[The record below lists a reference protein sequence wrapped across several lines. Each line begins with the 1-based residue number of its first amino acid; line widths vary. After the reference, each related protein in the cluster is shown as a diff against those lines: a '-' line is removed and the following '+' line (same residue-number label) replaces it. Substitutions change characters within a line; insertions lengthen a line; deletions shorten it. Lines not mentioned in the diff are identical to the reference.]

1 MGRTVFSYSEK
12 VQGISQK
19 GVRAQDFPDDR
30 PGLSKVRWKVLGDPG
45 RVYLSQG
52 VCRAMGVEKRGQG
65 LRLFTFLRR
74 LRSAV
79 WRHDDEIHSE
89 GCLGEAD
96 GLP

>member
-1 MGRTVFSYSEK
+1 MGYTVFSYSK
-12 VQGISQK
+12 NMQGISQK

-45 RVYLSQG
+45 RVYLNQG

-65 LRLFTFLRR
+65 LKLSTFLCR
-74 LRSAV
+74 LRLAV
-79 WRHDDEIHSE
+79 QRHDDEIHSE
-89 GCLGEAD
+89 VCLGKAD